1 MLPDGTMTPEDIQRQ
16 YNAAM
21 DSVNLINQ
29 VLAGTHD
36 SHMSAA
42 MKTDALV
49 RNAAH
54 LEIVLQKDWWTN
66 EDLQPFRD
74 AIAAARA

>member
-1 MLPDGTMTPEDIQRQ
+1 
-16 YNAAM
+16 
-21 DSVNLINQ
+21 
-29 VLAGTHD
+29 
-36 SHMSAA
+36 MSAA

-66 EDLQPFRD
+66 ENLQPFRD